1 MFGGTLLLEK
11 PQILNFILSASPNV
25 HTYLLTR
32 QCILCKEAPLCNM
45 EFYIVPSGDE
55 IGHRLSIL
63 RKQWKER
70 GGRENS
76 QRWKCYV
83 AATEICLHTVHGMQR
98 IYMAVA

>member
-70 GGRENS
+70 VEEKTRKDGNVMW
-76 QRWKCYV
+76 QLPKYV
-83 AATEICLHTVHGMQR
+83 CTQ
-98 IYMAVA
+98 YMECSESIWR